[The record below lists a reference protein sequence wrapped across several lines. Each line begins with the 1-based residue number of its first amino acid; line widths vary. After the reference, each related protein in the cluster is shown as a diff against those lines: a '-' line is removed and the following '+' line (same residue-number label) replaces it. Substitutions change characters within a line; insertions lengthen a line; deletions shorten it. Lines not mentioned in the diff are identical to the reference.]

1 MNNFEVIR
9 LLGRMLENTKE
20 ISIGTRVHYIKQALA
35 IDKNGH

>member
-9 LLGRMLENTKE
+9 LLNRMISNTRG
-20 ISIGTRVHYIKQALA
+20 ISIGTRVHYIKRALA

>member
-9 LLGRMLENTKE
+9 LLNRMISNTRD
-20 ISIGTRVHYIKQALA
+20 ISVSTRVHYIKRAIA